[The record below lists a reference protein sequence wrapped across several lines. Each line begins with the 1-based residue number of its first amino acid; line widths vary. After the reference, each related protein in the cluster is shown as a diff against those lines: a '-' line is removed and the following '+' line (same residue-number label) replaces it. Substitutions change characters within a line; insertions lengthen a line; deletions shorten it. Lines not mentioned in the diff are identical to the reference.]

1 MKNIQL
7 YITIE
12 YLIIAATLLAI
23 KRDMLLPK
31 KEVTYEDEYVED
43 HREEL
48 IERLIEYRKY
58 KEIAYELKDKEL
70 NDKQVYTRSPI
81 VFKDIL
87 NEPQVTKG
95 NISIFEMVSAIETDF
110 IRHKSH
116 QLL

>member
-1 MKNIQL
+1 MSSKIIGNKNDNL
-7 YITIE
+7 IT
-12 YLIIAATLLAI
+12 
-23 KRDMLLPK
+23 K

-43 HREEL
+43 PREEL